1 MEKKDRIEIV
11 QETLMRELA
20 RLDEDRVDNQ
30 EIARANAI
38 AKDAS
43 SLLMAANLKFNIY
56 KTSKGNE
63 KKRDELARYVG
74 VISE

>member
-1 MEKKDRIEIV
+1 MEKRDRIEIV

-20 RLDEDRVDNQ
+20 RLDEDRVDAQ

-43 SLLMAANLKFNIY
+43 SLLMAANLKYNIY
-56 KTSKGNE
+56 KTSKGS
-63 KKRDELARYVG
+63 KRKRDELAKYVG